1 MKSQAGKTFIKL
13 MIAIIIIAIIVIVG
27 IYYSKNMIQKTQLQ
41 DFKTNMLL
49 IQVKAKEVLEQ
60 VSFEKNKINN
70 NNITLETLKEKYLVG
85 TPLTSEMLESFPQ
98 QVKELINSENLSE
111 YYYFTT
117 EQLNELGINN
127 AKSDGEDGYYI
138 VRYIM
143 DTDASVEVI
152 NTKGY
157 EGKYTIEQI
166 ELLEN

>member
-70 NNITLETLKEKYLVG
+70 NDITLETLKEQYLVG

-98 QVKELINSENLSE
+98 QVKELINSENLKVNSTN
-111 YYYFTT
+111 F
-117 EQLNELGINN
+117 
-127 AKSDGEDGYYI
+127 
-138 VRYIM
+138 
-143 DTDASVEVI
+143 
-152 NTKGY
+152 
-157 EGKYTIEQI
+157 
-166 ELLEN
+166 

>member
-70 NNITLETLKEKYLVG
+70 NDITLETLKEQYLVG

-157 EGKYTIEQI
+157 EGNYTIEQI

>member
-1 MKSQAGKTFIKL
+1 MKNQEGKTFIKL
-13 MIAIIIIAIIVIVG
+13 MIAIIIIAVIVIVG

-70 NNITLETLKEKYLVG
+70 NDITLETLKEKYLVG

>member
-1 MKSQAGKTFIKL
+1 MKSQEGKTFIKL
-13 MIAIIIIAIIVIVG
+13 MIAIIIIAVIVIVG

>member
-1 MKSQAGKTFIKL
+1 MKSKAGKTFIKL

-41 DFKTNMLL
+41 DFKTDMLL

-70 NNITLETLKEKYLVG
+70 NDITLETLKEQYLVG

-157 EGKYTIEQI
+157 EGNYTIEQI

>member
-70 NNITLETLKEKYLVG
+70 NDITLETLKEQYLVG

-152 NTKGY
+152 NTKDY
-157 EGKYTIEQI
+157 EGNYTIEQI

>member
-70 NNITLETLKEKYLVG
+70 NDITLETLKEQYLVG